1 MSSTIG
7 VQNIAHT
14 NGTNAMTISSGGAT
28 TFTTDPFNS
37 VIETWNYDT
46 TGRAH
51 TNDMVLKYGFDR
63 ITSNNTANKNGGMTH
78 STSAGTE
85 GAGIWTFPSTG
96 IWRIELILK
105 YYHSNGASTGTGV
118 KMKVTTNNNTYN
130 VVDSGYSNGYSTNV
144 NTMIVLPYILK
155 VNDVSNVKFKHSMV
169 GAMTVRG
176 GGDEWSTKIHFI
188 KLCPSV

>member
-1 MSSTIG
+1 MSILR
-7 VQNIAHT
+7 T
-14 NGTNAMTISSGGAT
+14 NQIQDTSGNSAMMIDNTGAVK
-28 TFTTDPFNS
+28 FTTEPFNS

-63 ITSNNTANKNGGMTH
+63 KTSNNTANKNGGMTH
-78 STSAGTE
+78 STAAGTE

-96 IWRIELILK
+96 IWRIELVLK
-105 YYHSNGASTGTGV
+105 YFHSNGASTGTGV

-144 NTMIVLPYILK
+144 NTMIVLPYILN

-176 GGDEWSTKIHFI
+176 GADEWSTKIHFI